1 MSGQKPSSF
10 LFSAATFILLEVAA
24 LVLLRSTSIPQGI
37 WINRASHRT
46 MAFLWGSGETVRSQ
60 FRLDALNQEL
70 QAENARLQEQ
80 LRAYELLDVE
90 QEELERLVAREK
102 ANYRYTPATVVKMSR
117 NRVHNYIILN
127 KGSEDG
133 IHPQSGIISDRGVV
147 GVVEAVD
154 KHYSY
159 GVTLMNPDLSV
170 GARLG
175 HSELVA
181 PLSWDGKSSGRA
193 ILRDLAPHVAV
204 SPGDTVRTSGFSTLF
219 PPDIPIGVTG
229 DSRIV
234 DGSTRQVEVMLFQ
247 DLASVRYVTVVE
259 NLARSEIRAL
269 EAVEEKEEK
278 KR

>member
-10 LFSAATFILLEVAA
+10 LLSAATFILLEVAA
-24 LVLLRSTSIPQGI
+24 LVLLRSTSIPHGI

-80 LRAYELLDVE
+80 LRAYELLEVDR
-90 QEELERLVAREK
+90 EELERMAEREK

-133 IHPQSGIISDRGVV
+133 VHPQSGIISDLGVV

-154 KHYSY
+154 KHFSY
-159 GVTLMNPDLSV
+159 GLTLMNPDMSI
-170 GARLG
+170 GARRG
-175 HSELVA
+175 KSQLVA
-181 PLSWDGKSSGRA
+181 PLSWDGRSSGHA
-193 ILRDLAPHVAV
+193 TMRDLPPHIEVA
-204 SPGDTVRTSGFSTLF
+204 PGDTVRTSGFSTIF
-219 PPDIPIGVTG
+219 PPDIPIGITG
-229 DSRIV
+229 GSRLV
-234 DGSTRQVEVMLFQ
+234 DGSTRRVDVELFQ
-247 DLASVRYVTVVE
+247 DFSKLRYVTVVE
-259 NLARSEIRAL
+259 NKNRTMIMAL
-269 EAVEEKEEK
+269 EAEGEDA
-278 KR
+278 R